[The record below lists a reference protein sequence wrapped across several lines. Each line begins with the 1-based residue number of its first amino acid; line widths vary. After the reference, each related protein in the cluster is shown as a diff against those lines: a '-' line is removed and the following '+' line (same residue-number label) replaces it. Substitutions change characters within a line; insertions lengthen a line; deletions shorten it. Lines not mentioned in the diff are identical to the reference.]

1 MKTKNS
7 FHRTPQRISEYVLS
21 LCGDGSYIDLCAGD
35 GALTNGAEIEDLTSI
50 DIDQN
55 LLDSI
60 TQGKRV
66 QADLSIFL
74 DFDVEFPFQADY
86 ILMNPPFENYKVFLE
101 ILQNVMERTGDCKAV
116 LILPK
121 KALQEVD
128 FSKCIESHIVFNQV
142 DFGTAIVDIV
152 VLKINN
158 NAFNLDVPETQIV
171 ENTCEK
177 VGQFLNILDSYKLI
191 LGNTYQGKFLQDS
204 YSIKNE
210 NNLVEW
216 RTKFTLNLGYAAGDD
231 LAVSTFFKEGFTPTL
246 RDVCEQVQWY
256 IRYFLECFTVPHKHY
271 TKTEELTSFDSYD
284 DFIFNLPIE
293 NVNKCLEFLDVEKS
307 DLDILRT
314 LSYRFYQDNKL
325 FTLFELKH
333 LTELA
338 NFDFDSDF

>member
-7 FHRTPQRISEYVLS
+7 FHRTPQHIAEYVLS

-66 QADLSIFL
+66 QTDLSIFL

-128 FSKCIESHIVFNQV
+128 FSKCMESHIVFNQV
-142 DFGTAIVDIV
+142 DFRTAIVDIV
-152 VLKINN
+152 VLKISNN
-158 NAFNLDVPETQIV
+158 SFDLNAPETQII

-177 VGQFLNILDSYKLI
+177 VGHFLNILDSYKLI
-191 LGNTYQGKFLQDS
+191 LGNTYQGQFLQDS

-210 NNLVEW
+210 NDLVEW
-216 RTKFTLNLGYAAGDD
+216 RTDFELQHTASYSSYSTLS
-231 LAVSTFFKEGFTPTL
+231 VSTFFKEGFTPTL
-246 RDVCEQVQWY
+246 RDVCEQVQLYVRYY
-256 IRYFLECFTVPHKHY
+256 IECFTVENRHYKH
-271 TKTEELTSFDSYD
+271 EELTHFDYNTFLVD
-284 DFIFNLPIE
+284 LPIE
-293 NVNKCLEFLDVEKS
+293 NVNKCLEFLNVKKD
-307 DLDILRT
+307 DLDTLRT
-314 LSYRFYQDNKL
+314 LSYRLYQDNKL
-325 FTLFELKH
+325 FNLVELKH
-333 LTELA
+333 LTALA